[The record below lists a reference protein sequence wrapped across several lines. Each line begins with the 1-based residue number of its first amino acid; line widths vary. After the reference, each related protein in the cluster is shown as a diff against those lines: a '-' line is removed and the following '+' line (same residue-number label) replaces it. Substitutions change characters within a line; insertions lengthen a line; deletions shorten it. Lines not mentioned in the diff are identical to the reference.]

1 MFSLTQTFRNSAS
14 TPIRVAIQAHADES
28 GIIRNIFS
36 IGGTFNGFT
45 EDAKAEVQR
54 MRNWIERTF
63 VGCPA
68 KDFANHDGVVPDG
81 AGVAELD
88 FADLERRIFA
98 SGMVDPFNL
107 DQRER
112 RYTPITP
119 EQAEEFIYRNLARAL
134 GLDYEELMRDKP
146 EPEVGHEGFTAAPNV
161 GTYWQDRERPVR
173 FFFLISKHECEGHT
187 HMRMLRVD
195 HARGGEYDFIYEN
208 DAQWSRSFKRV
219 AHVDVPGN
227 TVTSRTV
234 VLMDRGTCKVSFDGG
249 DAFPASEMTDDQLN
263 TVVAEHGEA
272 HPGLR
277 DFLEEQR
284 PQLRIEFPAR
294 VPLSSLKS
302 KALPFTLLGDEPDAY
317 AKLAEDFEGVP
328 YNPALQGVPR
338 YMQQFLDA
346 LDFTGTES
354 PPAVGERYFSWISGA
369 TYRVVD
375 VRRKL
380 HQTDYYVTMEREPD
394 GHRAKY
400 TYRDHATWLSVWRP
414 ADDEGNARPVEMVD
428 VPTTTIDLTLVDS
441 ASGAM
446 AQLGTAAHEATEAV
460 RDFRETDAERQ
471 LRVIY
476 RELDRKVPGWREAGD
491 GDHVFLDDVALAL
504 RAIRSLSKH
513 VRTYQQFGEQLSR
526 ELASS
531 QEHAGEQLKA
541 INTANKR
548 HSAQMRESTDRMR
561 DMVVVFAKMFMEQFG
576 REALKEQIIA
586 MNASSVANLPFEQIV
601 PFMERCRTYARRH
614 GG

>member
-88 FADLERRIFA
+88 YADLERRIFA
-98 SGMVDPFNL
+98 SGTVDPFNL

-112 RYTPITP
+112 RYAPITP

-134 GLDYEELMRDKP
+134 GLDYEELRRDLREGVNRP

-195 HARGGEYDFIYEN
+195 HARGGEYEFVYEN
-208 DAQWSRSFKRV
+208 DAQWGRSFKRV
-219 AHVDVPGN
+219 AQVDVPGN
-227 TVTSRTV
+227 TVAGRTV

-317 AKLAEDFEGVP
+317 AKLAADYGSVQ
-328 YNPALQGVPR
+328 YRSALDGVPR

-394 GHRAKY
+394 GRRAKY
-400 TYRDHATWLSVWRP
+400 TYRDHAAWLAMWRP

-428 VPTTTIDLTLVDS
+428 VPTTAIDLTVVDDAGS
-441 ASGAM
+441 AM
-446 AQLGTAAHEATEAV
+446 AKLGTAAHEAEH
-460 RDFRETDAERQ
+460 Q
-471 LRVIY
+471 LRAIY

-504 RAIRSLSKH
+504 RAIRTLSKH
-513 VRTYQQFGEQLSR
+513 MNNYRQLAEQLRR
-526 ELASS
+526 ELASA

-548 HSAQMRESTDRMR
+548 HSAQMRENTDRMR
-561 DMVVVFAKMFMEQFG
+561 EMVMVFAKGFKEQFG
-576 REALKEQIIA
+576 GHALKEQIIA
-586 MNASSVANLPFEQIV
+586 MNATSIANLPFEQIV
-601 PFMERCRTYARRH
+601 PFMERCCTYARRH